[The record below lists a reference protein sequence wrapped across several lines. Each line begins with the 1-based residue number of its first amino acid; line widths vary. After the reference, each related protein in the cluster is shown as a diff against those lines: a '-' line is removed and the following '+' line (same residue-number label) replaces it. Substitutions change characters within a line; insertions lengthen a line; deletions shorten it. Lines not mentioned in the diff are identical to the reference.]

1 MVRGIKTALTFNI
14 AVLYTCLQG
23 RSARPHPMESH
34 IPHGDSWPYFH
45 PELDNPASHGHLYA
59 EASSPS
65 SPSSHS
71 SGELDEFQYDNEHQ
85 FTGHDFPSTFSGLLA
100 AMGAPNHEWFSQIHQ
115 PPVEHWHNAHLSDLP
130 SYPDIP
136 KNDLQKV
143 NLGVE
148 NPLVPFVEMNP
159 RPDVKGH
166 HREQVEDHPQ
176 EEVGDHP
183 QEEVEDHP
191 QEEVEDH
198 PHPKVNDRPT
208 KEVKDHPQ
216 EQVNDLLEIP
226 FGVSSE
232 ITIKQFG
239 WLNTLFFPSARKMNI
254 LRHDQWALS
263 TSAPWKNLE
272 TEPHGPALPT
282 LVNEANK
289 AAGDKNPNVLKNFD
303 DLLAE
308 IDIRNKQFLMAFI
321 PSMEE
326 KRFLT
331 DLRRHP
337 NYDKMNK
344 QHERLLAWFWRQ
356 LEPAPHAANEAGPE
370 EYDGTFKSLSPFQE
384 MLFMYLKSNPE
395 SAELKSGTWQ
405 TQMRKTKKKVHV
417 VNHGGAI
424 LTEVALYAMGTFYK
438 STNSDKW
445 DKLFVS
451 DDHFIKFFLFLK
463 SREHHGSI
471 KRRTGD
477 SARWEKLEVLPWE
490 EVHKFKK
497 DDPTKRIH
505 SKFLTSLQ
513 NFGLNTIEDKFV
525 PVPVQ
530 TDGVPAPA
538 MEAMVSEPEKID
550 N

>member
-45 PELDNPASHGHLYA
+45 PELDNPASHGHLYT
-59 EASSPS
+59 EAS

-130 SYPDIP
+130 
-136 KNDLQKV
+136 KGE
-143 NLGVE
+143 LGSRKSSCTLRGDE
-148 NPLVPFVEMNP
+148 SPPGRERSSP
-159 RPDVKGH
+159 RASGRPSPRGSG
-166 HREQVEDHPQ
+166 RPSPR
-176 EEVGDHP
+176 GSGRP
-183 QEEVEDHP
+183 SP
-191 QEEVEDH
+191 RGSGR
-198 PHPKVNDRPT
+198 PSPPKVNDRPT

-216 EQVNDLLEIP
+216 EEVNDLLEIP

-417 VNHGGAI
+417 VNHSGAI

-477 SARWEKLEVLPWE
+477 SARWEKLELLPWE

-497 DDPTKRIH
+497 DNPTKRIH